1 MALDPFEFVPLPEG
15 RSRKKPR
22 RRGLTMM
29 IDWGLGMG
37 RQRDILEIA
46 GPFIDL
52 AKIATGTS
60 RLYQEHQLWAKL
72 ELYKKHNVRP
82 FLGGQFQEYV
92 FAKLGRETLP
102 ISLEEAKRL
111 GFETVEIS
119 DNCIPLTS
127 AERRDQIKLARDHDL
142 SVFGE
147 VGSKTE
153 KNAARELVSQ
163 AKESLEAGAELI
175 LVEGAELIHDSEPNI
190 ELLQALRQDIEIER
204 VLFELPGPWISGTA
218 LADIHDLKK
227 FLVGEFG
234 PDVNLANIM
243 PDDVI
248 ETEVLRVGLGVVGPK
263 REG

>member
-1 MALDPFEFVPLPEG
+1 MAPFEFVSLPEA

-29 IDWGLGMG
+29 IDWGLGLG

-46 GPFIDL
+46 GGYIDL

-60 RLYQEHQLWAKL
+60 RLYEEDQLRAKL
-72 ELYKKHNVRP
+72 DLYKNNNVRP

-92 FAKLGRETLP
+92 FAKLGSESLP
-102 ISLEEAKRL
+102 RFAQEAKRL
-111 GFETVEIS
+111 GFEAVEIS
-119 DNCIPLTS
+119 DNCVPLQS
-127 AERRDQIKLARDHDL
+127 SERRDQIRLARDHGL

-147 VGSKTE
+147 VGSKTQ
-153 KNAARELVSQ
+153 KNVAQELVAQ
-163 AKESLEAGAELI
+163 AQECLEAGAELI
-175 LVEGAELIHDSEPNI
+175 LVEGAELVEDGKPNAD
-190 ELLQALRQDIEIER
+190 LLSALREDIEIER

-234 PDVNLANIM
+234 ADVNLANIM

-248 ETEVLRVGLGVVGPK
+248 ETEALRVGLGVVGPK
-263 REG
+263 RGS